1 MNLERRPD
9 PDALLAQVEAEER
22 QKAQGKLKIFL
33 GYAAGVGKTFSM
45 LEAAHSRKAEG
56 VDVVIAVVET
66 HGRAETEALLEG
78 LEKSSAGGSR

>member
-1 MNLERRPD
+1 MNGERRPD

-56 VDVVIAVVET
+56 VDVVSRLWKPT
-66 HGRAETEALLEG
+66 
-78 LEKSSAGGSR
+78 AGPKPKPF